1 MKKLAILLTLLLV
14 VMSFMLAGCGR
25 VYTASNPLPL
35 ARTVPHS
42 VGAPF
47 QNCNVCHIADQLAAM
62 VPHKDFDKDTTA
74 GNCLQ
79 KGACHGGLPVA
90 PPPQTTPTAT
100 ATVPT
105 PTATQTQPTA
115 TATGTASATPTP
127 TGPGTGAGTGTG
139 TKTTTPPAGPAVLTK
154 AALALEAPTHPAAYA
169 TLCMMCH
176 APGMGVN
183 QFPLPP
189 TWPGTPKT
197 PGTFTI
203 TPGSDQDHTG
213 RTDTADCVKSGCH
226 AKSW

>member
-1 MKKLAILLTLLLV
+1 MMKKLAILLTLLLV

-47 QNCNVCHIADQLAAM
+47 QNCNVCHIADQLAAL

-79 KGACHGGLPVA
+79 KGACHGGLPVV
-90 PPPQTTPTAT
+90 PPPATSSTVPAQTATQTTPTAT
-100 ATVPT
+100 STSSA
-105 PTATQTQPTA
+105 TA
-115 TATGTASATPTP
+115 TATATSTATK
-127 TGPGTGAGTGTG
+127 TGAGTGAGTGTG
-139 TKTTTPPAGPAVLTK
+139 GGGAPVLTK

-169 TLCMMCH
+169 ALCMMCH

-213 RTDTADCVKSGCH
+213 RTDTADCVKAGCH